1 MASRMRV
8 ALGMSG
14 GVDSAAAAAV
24 LMRAGHEVVGVTC
37 RFQDGEAQ
45 RANEADAA
53 AVCARLGIAHAVHCC
68 EEAFECQVVRP
79 FVQAYADGL
88 TPSPCAACNARVKLP
103 ELARA
108 ADELGCSAIATG
120 HYARIARLAA
130 AAGAGAGRFVV
141 KSALDVRK
149 DQSYMLALVGQDLL
163 ARLLLPLGALTKT
176 DVRLMADD
184 LGLPVADKPESQDIC
199 FAPEGYR
206 TLLAERGVAGAP
218 GRIVDVRGTQLGRHT
233 GLENYTVGQRRGIG
247 IAAPEPLYV
256 TAKRPAENE
265 LVVGT
270 AEEALVSYAVVVGPM
285 WQAFSQLDEP
295 LEVMVKLRYRSTAQP
310 CIIKPMQ
317 EGRVLVELLRPQ
329 PTTSPGQVA
338 VFSLGETV
346 LGGGTIEEVG
356 RR

>member
-1 MASRMRV
+1 MGERMRV

-37 RFQDGEAQ
+37 RFQDGEVQ

-68 EEAFECQVVRP
+68 EEAFECRVVRP

-88 TPSPCAACNARVKLP
+88 TPSPCAVCNARVKLP

-108 ADELGCSAIATG
+108 ADELGCEAIATG
-120 HYARIARLAA
+120 HYARIAQLSL
-130 AAGAGAGRFVV
+130 GAEDGRFVV

-163 ARLLLPLGALTKT
+163 ARLLLPLGALTKA
-176 DVRLMADD
+176 DVRLMAED

-206 TLLAERGVAGAP
+206 ALLAERGVAGAP
-218 GRIVDVRGTQLGRHT
+218 GRIVDACGTVLGRHT

-256 TAKRPAENE
+256 TAKHPAENE

-270 AEEALVSYAVVVGPM
+270 AEETLISYAVVAEPV
-285 WQAFSQLDEP
+285 WQAFSQFDAP
-295 LEVMVKLRYRSTAQP
+295 LEAMVKLRYRSAAQP
-310 CIIKPMQ
+310 CIIKPMR
-317 EGRVLVELLRPQ
+317 EGRVLVGLLRPQ